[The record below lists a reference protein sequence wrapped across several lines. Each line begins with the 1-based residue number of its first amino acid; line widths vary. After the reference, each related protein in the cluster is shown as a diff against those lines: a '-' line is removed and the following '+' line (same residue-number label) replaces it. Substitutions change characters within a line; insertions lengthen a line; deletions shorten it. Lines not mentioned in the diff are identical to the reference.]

1 MRRFLVVAGVV
12 GVAAL
17 AGCGGDDNKDSSTKS
32 AAPASS
38 SSSGSV
44 VQTVNVTET
53 EFKLDPANPRISKP
67 GEVEF
72 KVKNDGQTQHTI
84 EVEGPGGEKEL
95 EPVLDPGKSGTLKVN
110 LDKAGRFEWYC
121 PVGNHKDLG
130 MKGVITVAGST
141 AASGGSTTETQKT
154 DTTETNTTETTQ
166 TNSGGDDSGG
176 SGSGGSSNS
185 GSGGGSSY

>member
-32 AAPASS
+32 AAPAPAS

-44 VQTVNVTET
+44 VQTVNVSET

-84 EVEGPGGEKEL
+84 EVEGPSGEKEL
-95 EPVLDPGKSGTLKVN
+95 EPVLDPGKSGSLKVN
-110 LDKAGRFEWYC
+110 LDKAGKYEWYC

-130 MKGVITVAGST
+130 MKGEITVAGS
-141 AASGGSTTETQKT
+141 AAGSGGSTTETQKT
-154 DTTETNTTETTQ
+154 DTTETT
-166 TNSGGDDSGG
+166 
-176 SGSGGSSNS
+176 